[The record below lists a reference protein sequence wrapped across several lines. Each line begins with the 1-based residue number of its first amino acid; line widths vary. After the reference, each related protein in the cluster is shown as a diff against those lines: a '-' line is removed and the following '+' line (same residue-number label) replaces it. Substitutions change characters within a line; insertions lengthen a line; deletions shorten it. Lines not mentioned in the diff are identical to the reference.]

1 LDAKA
6 EVAVFAGPTV
16 GRRDVE
22 EILGPGVRVLA
33 PVALGDLYREC
44 ERRPFAI
51 GIVDGYFDRVPS
63 VWHKEILWAMTSG
76 VHVFGAAS
84 MGALRAAE
92 LETYGMIGVGRIY
105 EAFSAGMLEDD
116 DEVAVAHADEES
128 GYRCVSEAL
137 VNVRFTLAA
146 AREEGIV
153 EESAVDALLKAA
165 KSLFYPERT
174 FPRILALAEIPA
186 ATRRGL
192 EAWLPHG
199 RIDQKRRDALAMLGA
214 LRDLVASNP
223 GSKKVRYHF
232 ERTDAWEKARDQ
244 FRQRG
249 RGEQRGLSNERFLEE
264 LKVAGKFGQA
274 VNGGL
279 SRFLALEEARR
290 EGRGMEGDARHTA
303 LDAFRRERELLSQ
316 EDFDRWA
323 VEQHLASDDAIVA
336 FMREQG
342 AIDWV
347 RTVYASDA
355 MTRVEDWLRGRGELG
370 RWKTRATAKAEV
382 LRRLALDE
390 PEVSDSGLTRPQLI
404 EWFFRRLGRDQP
416 ASLDLALTNLG
427 FESEEELLRAVL
439 REYLYCRHS
448 APAS

>member
-1 LDAKA
+1 
-6 EVAVFAGPTV
+6 
-16 GRRDVE
+16 
-22 EILGPGVRVLA
+22 
-33 PVALGDLYREC
+33 
-44 ERRPFAI
+44 
-51 GIVDGYFDRVPS
+51 
-63 VWHKEILWAMTSG
+63 
-76 VHVFGAAS
+76 
-84 MGALRAAE
+84 
-92 LETYGMIGVGRIY
+92 
-105 EAFSAGMLEDD
+105 
-116 DEVAVAHADEES
+116 
-128 GYRCVSEAL
+128 
-137 VNVRFTLAA
+137 
-146 AREEGIV
+146 
-153 EESAVDALLKAA
+153 
-165 KSLFYPERT
+165 
-174 FPRILALAEIPA
+174 
-186 ATRRGL
+186 
-192 EAWLPHG
+192 
-199 RIDQKRRDALAMLGA
+199 
-214 LRDLVASNP
+214 
-223 GSKKVRYHF
+223 
-232 ERTDAWEKARDQ
+232 
-244 FRQRG
+244 
-249 RGEQRGLSNERFLEE
+249 
-264 LKVAGKFGQA
+264 
-274 VNGGL
+274 
-279 SRFLALEEARR
+279 
-290 EGRGMEGDARHTA
+290 MEGDARHTA